1 MMVMGKTK
9 PVNDGQNVIEYIL
22 PKYIHWFSIKYN
34 LMCGYGTYKKMIKSF
49 MP

>member
-1 MMVMGKTK
+1 MVMDNTK

-22 PKYIHWFSIKYN
+22 PKYIHWFPINYN
-34 LMCGYGTYKKMIKSF
+34 LMHGYGTQKKIIKSF